1 MTMTTTNTIIDQIPF
16 DAAGF
21 ADNPEPRCPCLL
33 LLDVS
38 TSMDGAPIDELNAG
52 LVSLRDDLHAD
63 QLALKRVEIGIVTFG
78 PPKTQLP
85 FESAEVFTP
94 PKLVAEG
101 DTPMGAAIL
110 HGLEM
115 VRQRKDEYRA
125 NGISYYRPWV
135 FLITDGTPTTSDAW
149 QAAADAVRT
158 GEDSKAFAFFAIG
171 VSKADMEKLKEVSVR
186 EPLRLDGL
194 KFRDLFK
201 WLSASLKSVSSSTP
215 GAEVKLTAPTGWAT
229 V

>member
-78 PPKTQLP
+78 PPRTQLP

-186 EPLRLDGL
+186 EPLRLEGL